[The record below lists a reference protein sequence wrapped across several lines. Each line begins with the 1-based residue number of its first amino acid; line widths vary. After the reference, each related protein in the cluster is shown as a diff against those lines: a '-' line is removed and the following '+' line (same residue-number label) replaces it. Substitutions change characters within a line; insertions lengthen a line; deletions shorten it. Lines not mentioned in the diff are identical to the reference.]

1 MFSKLNNE
9 TDIETLGFFVSGS
22 RIKLYLFGVKTW
34 QAVSSVITTSI
45 LFLTKR
51 WQAGAVVRTLLF
63 DFSFYPWLVM
73 LCTVL
78 EKPVSVTVHLT
89 LLFVSVSP
97 HLILLCVSV
106 IAYISSCLI
115 FMQNNQSCNICVSVP
130 HVTGLFSFLFFTLT
144 HYHSEKAK
152 KYIVKLQHTLY
163 QPLLNRM
170 HQVLSSYIEFL
181 LIQSGFWYFLL
192 K

>member
-115 FMQNNQSCNICVSVP
+115 FMQNNQSCNISVSQY
-130 HVTGLFSFLFFTLT
+130 LMLLACFRFCFLLWHIIT
-144 HYHSEKAK
+144 
-152 KYIVKLQHTLY
+152 VKRPKHTLSNSSTHCIS
-163 QPLLNRM
+163 LCWTECIKFWVVTLN
-170 HQVLSSYIEFL
+170 SY
-181 LIQSGFWYFLL
+181 
-192 K
+192 